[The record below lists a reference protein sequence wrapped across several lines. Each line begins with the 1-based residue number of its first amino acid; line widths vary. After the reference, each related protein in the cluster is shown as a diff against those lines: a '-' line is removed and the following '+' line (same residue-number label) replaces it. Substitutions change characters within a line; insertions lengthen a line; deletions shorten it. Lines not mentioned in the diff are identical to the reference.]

1 MAAPLPRPWALA
13 SAAIIVFASGF
24 VAASVPYPN
33 TPMCLWAEGESVRVT
48 AASATHDP
56 DIWPPLEHSFSE
68 EVDLL
73 SPQPLFTPISSLGP
87 ATADSAALL
96 AAHMWATERLAV
108 AVEPEPVHSPRVAT
122 VDSQTERPSPREPQK
137 NWCQ

>member
-1 MAAPLPRPWALA
+1 
-13 SAAIIVFASGF
+13 
-24 VAASVPYPN
+24 
-33 TPMCLWAEGESVRVT
+33 MCLWAEGESVRVT

-137 NWCQ
+137 KLVSMKRQEPVHIKKQLVGRKQEENTASAELEKFRLFD